1 MDTNVYVCL
10 TNGTASLIFLA
21 FVGFLVFLC
30 FQTRSKGLILV
41 AGALI
46 NQVLNLKEAS
56 KTLMNVFFVR
66 LATGIAY
73 LEFVVL
79 MGFLVFLCFQTRSR
93 GLILISTVLIGVRF
107 LRWIVYAVHNAY
119 IGQWEPGLDV
129 RSEELF
135 RRLDFAIIISGIE
148 LVLFYSLCLL
158 GVFLIYKEW
167 RHGKFNYPPNR
178 TRAG

>member
-1 MDTNVYVCL
+1 MDMNVFVRL

-21 FVGFLVFLC
+21 FMGFLVFLC
-30 FQTRSKGLILV
+30 LRTRSRGLILV

-46 NQVLNLKEAS
+46 NQVLNLKESS

-79 MGFLVFLCFQTRSR
+79 MGFLVFLCFRTRSK
-93 GLILISTVLIGVRF
+93 GLILVTTVLIGIRV

-119 IGQWEPGLDV
+119 IGQWEPSLDV
-129 RSEELF
+129 RGVQLF

-148 LVLFYSLCLL
+148 LVLCYSLCLL
-158 GVFLIYKEW
+158 GAFLIYKEW
-167 RHGKFNYPPNR
+167 RQGKFNQPSV
-178 TRAG
+178 